1 MKVNYVNETWN
12 NKSYRFFRFKA
23 WMKALNLA
31 EKLPKRESEKN
42 MKDNA
47 RRAA

>member
-31 EKLPKRESEKN
+31 EKLPKREVRIEK
-42 MKDNA
+42 KDNA

>member
-1 MKVNYVNETWN
+1 MKVNFVNETWN
-12 NKSYRFFRFKA
+12 NKSYRFFRFKT

-31 EKLPKRESEKN
+31 KKLPKRESEKN
-42 MKDNA
+42 MRDNV

>member
-1 MKVNYVNETWN
+1 MKVNCVNETWN

-23 WMKALNLA
+23 WLKALDMTVKTSKKEVRI
-31 EKLPKRESEKN
+31 EK
-42 MKDNA
+42 KDKA